1 MDNLDWRKVGAAGL
15 VVLLLIIGIVFGIRT
30 FGGEGTK
37 GVEETT
43 VEINPYLNEEE
54 GADYGKS
61 TMKDSFGELSNGM
74 YVVDYQ
80 EEAMY
85 DLGIPINRFET
96 NESRLSIAGIDSEAP
111 IVLVRY
117 SKRAELGN
125 VATIEIATA
134 RESLKTY

>member
-125 VATIEIATA
+125 VATMEIASA
-134 RESLKTY
+134 WESLKP